1 MRLTENQ
8 QKILLLELEK
18 INIENNLEK
27 EKRSHD
33 RPLSF
38 GSIIDVVEYK
48 SANVLVNRNERKKE
62 INRLLAT
69 SEIIKNPNTRTIET
83 GSQARIYLKFS
94 DGDSDLLDI
103 ELIEKKVGSESS
115 IAAFFG
121 ETSYITEDS
130 ALGKALLHKEVG
142 EKFRY
147 KEHNGKQV
155 RGQVISL
162 TFDRKE
168 IGKTFVKATNKTS
181 NR

>member
-27 EKRSHD
+27 ESRSHD

-38 GSIIDVVEYK
+38 GSIIDVGEYK
-48 SANVLVNRNERKKE
+48 SANVLVKRNERKKE

-69 SEIIKNPNTRTIET
+69 SEIIKNPNTRTIQT

-103 ELIEKKVGSESS
+103 ELIEKKVSGESS
-115 IAAFFG
+115 ISTSFG
-121 ETSYITEDS
+121 EVSYITQDS

-147 KEHNGKQV
+147 RENNGQQV

-162 TFDRKE
+162 TFERPE
-168 IGKTFVKATNKTS
+168 IGKTFVKAPNKTS
-181 NR
+181 IQ